1 MDAILTLTI
10 LPMQITQEMVA
21 EQLLWPLWRCVTE
34 EYKSRYKR
42 EIWDHFENAVRSAA
56 YTGQLRSYLTN
67 IQARIPLEIQ
77 AQYAKK
83 ILTIVNSGEDEEI
96 LNWLRDE
103 TTYLILQVRL
113 MNQQRKEDFESI
125 YSESDEN
132 LHS

>member
-10 LPMQITQEMVA
+10 LPMQITQEIVA

-113 MNQQRKEDFESI
+113 MNQQRKEDFESL
-125 YSESDEN
+125 YPESDEN

>member
-10 LPMQITQEMVA
+10 LPMQITQELVV

-113 MNQQRKEDFESI
+113 MNQQRKEDFESL
-125 YSESDEN
+125 YPESDEN